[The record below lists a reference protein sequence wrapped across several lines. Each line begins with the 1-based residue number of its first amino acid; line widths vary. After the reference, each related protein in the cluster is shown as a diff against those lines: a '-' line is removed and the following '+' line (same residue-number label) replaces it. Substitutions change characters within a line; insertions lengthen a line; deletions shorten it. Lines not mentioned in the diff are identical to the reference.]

1 MNKTDV
7 LNRIHQDWLVTI
19 FRAETTAEAH
29 DTFEALVAGGA
40 TLVEVTLTTPDAC
53 AVIERLCSR
62 HGDRIVVCAG
72 TVTTPE
78 QARQAL
84 DAGAQAIIAPNLY
97 SPVVEIAL
105 SRDAVAIPGC
115 FTPTEVAD
123 ALRCGADIIKL
134 FPCDMVGPEY
144 LSYLLGPF
152 PGTRIM
158 PVGRIT
164 MENMQSYYDKKAFA
178 GCVSS
183 TSMGLLKFIRAG
195 CYDEV
200 AATMRRWIDF
210 TKTMMAKAQI
220 NGR

>member
-1 MNKTDV
+1 MNKADV
-7 LNRIHQDWLVTI
+7 LDRIHQDWLVTI
-19 FRAETTAEAH
+19 FRAETAAEAH
-29 DTFEALVAGGA
+29 DTFDALVAGGA

-53 AVIERLCSR
+53 AVIERLRSR

-78 QARQAL
+78 LARMAL

-97 SPVVEIAL
+97 PPVVEL
-105 SRDAVAIPGC
+105 TLHRDAVAIPGC

-134 FPCDMVGPEY
+134 FPCDMVGPDY
-144 LSYLLGPF
+144 LSYLQGPF

-164 MENMQSYYDKKAFA
+164 MENMQSYHAKKAFA

-183 TSMGLLKFIRAG
+183 TSMGLLEFIRAG
-195 CYDEV
+195 RYDEV
-200 AATMRRWIDF
+200 TATMQRWLNF
-210 TKTMMAKAQI
+210 TKEMIAKEK
-220 NGR
+220 GTK

>member
-7 LNRIHQDWLVTI
+7 LHRIHQDWLVTI

-53 AVIERLCSR
+53 AVIERLRSR

-78 QARQAL
+78 LARQAL

-97 SPVVEIAL
+97 PAVVEIAL
-105 SRDAVAIPGC
+105 GRDAVAIPGC

-144 LSYLLGPF
+144 LSYLQGPF

-164 MENMQSYYDKKAFA
+164 LENMQSYYDKKAFA

-195 CYDEV
+195 RYDEV
-200 AATMRRWIDF
+200 SATMRRWIDF
-210 TKTMMAKAQI
+210 TEKMMAK
-220 NGR
+220 GSKR

>member
-1 MNKTDV
+1 MNKAEV
-7 LNRIHQDWLVTI
+7 LDRIHQDWLVTI
-19 FRAETTAEAH
+19 FRAETAAEAH

-40 TLVEVTLTTPDAC
+40 TLVEVTMTTPDAS
-53 AVIERLCSR
+53 AVIEGLRNR

-78 QARQAL
+78 LAGKAL

-97 SPVVEIAL
+97 RPVVELAL
-105 SRDAVAIPGC
+105 KRDAVAIPGC

-134 FPCDMVGPEY
+134 FPCDMVGPDY
-144 LSYLLGPF
+144 LSYLQGPF
-152 PGTRIM
+152 PGLRVM

-164 MENMQSYYDKKAFA
+164 RENMQSYYDKKAFA

-195 CYDEV
+195 RYDEV
-200 AATMRRWIDF
+200 TATMRRWITF
-210 TKTMMAKAQI
+210 TKEMMAKEPE
-220 NGR
+220 R